1 VLSPE
6 QVEEA
11 KLRARYGGLMPK
23 KKSSGL
29 LPLSRKVR
37 EDANAR
43 AGAGRPAG
51 CGCTVGALFPTA
63 LHWAMPAASADA
75 CTRAARPRRAG

>member
-23 KKSSGL
+23 KKSSSL

-37 EDANAR
+37 GTRRVRRRRRRR
-43 AGAGRPAG
+43 AGAYAQLGLCSLHRP
-51 CGCTVGALFPTA
+51 CQ
-63 LHWAMPAASADA
+63 AA
-75 CTRAARPRRAG
+75 